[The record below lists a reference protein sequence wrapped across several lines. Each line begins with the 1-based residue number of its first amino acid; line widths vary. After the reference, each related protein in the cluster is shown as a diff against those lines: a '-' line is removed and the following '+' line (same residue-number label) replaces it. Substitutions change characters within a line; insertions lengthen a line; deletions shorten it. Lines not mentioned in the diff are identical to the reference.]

1 MIFIKDA
8 YLGSK
13 SIFLKKAKKGL
24 SEKAEHSLFMG
35 KGMGVTLFA
44 IPPRLSKHHHNQ

>member
-1 MIFIKDA
+1 MKDA
-8 YLGSK
+8 YLASK

-35 KGMGVTLFA
+35 KGMGESHIGGSQSEFFKL
-44 IPPRLSKHHHNQ
+44 L